1 MSEGIELTDLKQR
14 RSAPALPPRHPDATT
29 GSLGKAYRL
38 AEEKAKAAVYLQE
51 GGMDSIAFWGCGAAL
66 WYVGS
71 HISLRHVS
79 LTVPRSIRCTNNATS
94 NS

>member
-14 RSAPALPPRHPDATT
+14 RSAPTPPPRHPDANAGSST

-51 GGMDSIAFWGCGAAL
+51 GGMDSIAFWGCGAAV
-66 WYVGS
+66 W
-71 HISLRHVS
+71 
-79 LTVPRSIRCTNNATS
+79 
-94 NS
+94 